1 LFYLKPKQSWTCGS
15 EIWFEGRAIGKNTLD
30 KRVKEMCSKTCKEGN
45 YSNHSLRATAIT
57 RMYDAGLQE
66 REIMKRSGHRSVE
79 GVRTYKRD
87 NPNETKVVSN
97 VLAASKPVSDDGAAE
112 LESFAL
118 GGDVD
123 DALLA
128 SILDDYEKTQQQ
140 QSSIN
145 LSGLLQGATA
155 SHVNI
160 NININGR

>member
-1 LFYLKPKQSWTCGS
+1 MYSPTNIVDLFYLKPKQSWTCGS

-30 KRVKEMCSKTCKEGN
+30 N

>member
-1 LFYLKPKQSWTCGS
+1 
-15 EIWFEGRAIGKNTLD
+15 
-30 KRVKEMCSKTCKEGN
+30 MCSNICKEGN

-66 REIMKRSGHRSVE
+66 NQIMKRSGHRSVE

-87 NPNETKVVSN
+87 NPNDTKVVSD
-97 VLAASKPVSDDGAAE
+97 VLAASKPVSDEQEIDV
-112 LESFAL
+112 F

-123 DALLA
+123 DDVLAGAL
-128 SILDDYEKTQQQ
+128 DEYEKTQ

-160 NININGR
+160 NININRPG